1 MTQEKE
7 SKLRK
12 LIGLIRGLFPSFR
25 RTDQAGD
32 LKPPEKHKAYGT
44 YFKKVEGSD
53 LYTLFGDDRWSFAY
67 GFPMERKKGEKTLEK
82 QRIEDQQDF
91 IPQMVVSR
99 RKP

>member
-1 MTQEKE
+1 MKQEKK

-12 LIGLIRGLFPSFR
+12 LIGVVRGLFSSFR

-32 LKPPEKHKAYGT
+32 LKPPEKHKAYGA

-53 LYTLFGDDRWSFAY
+53 LYTLFGDDRWSFAH
-67 GFPMERKKGEKTLEK
+67 GFPIERKKGEKTLEK